1 MKISPQRIDAFVRQP
16 PADLTVALV
25 FGPDAGAVRQ
35 RAEQIAKHIVPTPD
49 DPFRVSLLE
58 SDAIAAEPGLLRD
71 AMLEMAL
78 GGGRRLVRVKQ
89 AEEKIAAAVSALLQD
104 KPDSDTLLL
113 LEAGE
118 LDKRSKLRTLSEGEN
133 STIAALA
140 CYPEEGEERE
150 KLIRQQ
156 LRVLGC
162 SIGDAA
168 LEELAML
175 TPPDRIGLFSELD
188 KLTLYA
194 GDAKEISPEDVRAA
208 LGDAAGVDMDSMVMA
223 AGDGDQAALD
233 AALRRLQAEAT
244 APVALLRAAQRHF
257 NRLLETRAR
266 VDGGMGVKDAMQKL
280 QPRVFWKVET
290 AFAKQVQ
297 RWPYARLLRALALLV
312 ETEALCKRTGIPD
325 VTLCQQTMVTLARGA
340 G

>member
-1 MKISPQRIDAFVRQP
+1 MKIAGARIDGFVRQLP
-16 PADLTVALV
+16 DGLAVALV
-25 FGPDAGAVRQ
+25 FGPDTGAVRQ
-35 RAEQIAKHIVPTPD
+35 RAEQMARQIVPTPD
-49 DPFRVSLLE
+49 DPFRVTLLE

-71 AMLEMAL
+71 AMLELAL

-104 KPDSDTLLL
+104 PPDSDTLLL

-118 LDKRSKLRTLSEGEN
+118 LDKRSKLRTLAEGE
-133 STIAALA
+133 SQAIAALA
-140 CYPEEGEERE
+140 CYPEEGVERE

-156 LRVLGC
+156 LRQLGC
-162 SIGDAA
+162 TIDDAA
-168 LEELAML
+168 LEQLAGF
-175 TPPDRIGLFSELD
+175 TPPDRIGLFSELE
-188 KLTLYA
+188 KLALYA
-194 GDAKEISPEDVRAA
+194 GDAPVTAETVRAA

-266 VDGGMGVKDAMQKL
+266 VDGGMGVKDAMLKL
-280 QPRVFWKVET
+280 QPRVFWKAE
-290 AFAKQVQ
+290 ASFAKQVQ
-297 RWPYARLLRALALLV
+297 RWPQARLLRALALLT
-312 ETEALCKRTGIPD
+312 ETEAQCKRTGMPD
-325 VTLCQQTMVTLARGA
+325 VILCQQAMVTLARGA